1 MREEES
7 NHRDFGLPLYLC
19 CRDRKLL
26 LATRQWLKIIF
37 LLLECGRILNREV
50 ADREPSLIG
59 PVPSRHCLEAA
70 YGATSI
76 NNLPSVSTAGYCV
89 QSTVDSSSSPEPLNE
104 SSQVV
109 VKFVVTFRCWIH
121 RSNNVDGST
130 DVELGVG

>member
-1 MREEES
+1 VSVVKGICKSTDSTRQEGDGYQNLIDADEMRGEES

-70 YGATSI
+70 YGA
-76 NNLPSVSTAGYCV
+76 N
-89 QSTVDSSSSPEPLNE
+89 QH
-104 SSQVV
+104 Q
-109 VKFVVTFRCWIH
+109 
-121 RSNNVDGST
+121 
-130 DVELGVG
+130 